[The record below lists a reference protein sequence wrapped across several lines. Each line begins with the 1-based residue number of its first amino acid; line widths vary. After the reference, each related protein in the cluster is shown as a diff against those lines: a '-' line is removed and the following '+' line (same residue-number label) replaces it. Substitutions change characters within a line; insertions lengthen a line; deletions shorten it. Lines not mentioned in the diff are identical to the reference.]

1 MGGGKYDLLYQEF
14 LKPVSLPK
22 QAQPGNL
29 GLKVLV
35 TQTGGVILGPDNDL
49 AAQINRCLADADAFY
64 RISFDPAHAEHAD
77 EYHDLKLVV
86 DKPGLTVRTNKGYYD
101 EP

>member
-1 MGGGKYDLLYQEF
+1 M
-14 LKPVSLPK
+14 KPISSPK

-35 TQTGGVILGPDNDL
+35 TQTGGAILGPDNDV
-49 AAQINRCLADADAFY
+49 AGQINRCVSEANAFY
-64 RISFDPAHAEHAD
+64 RISFDPVHAEHAD
-77 EYHDLKLVV
+77 EYHELKLVV
-86 DKPGLTVRTNKGYYD
+86 DKPGLTVRTDRGYYN